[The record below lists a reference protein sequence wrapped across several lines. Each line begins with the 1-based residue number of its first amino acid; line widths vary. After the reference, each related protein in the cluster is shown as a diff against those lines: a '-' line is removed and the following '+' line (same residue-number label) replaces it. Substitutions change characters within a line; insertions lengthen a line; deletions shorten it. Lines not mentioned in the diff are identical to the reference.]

1 MTRGEAEDRAGGLN
15 REHPDRARYR
25 WMAREAASGWEVV
38 RVSIPGGVRLDPLK
52 AAVEARPLP
61 SPADDPRT
69 SHDRNVGGPWIGGI

>member
-38 RVSIPGGVRLDPLK
+38 RVSIPGGVRLDPLN
-52 AAVEARPLP
+52 AVIDARPRP

-69 SHDRNVGGPWIGGI
+69 SYDRNVGGPWVGGV